1 MPAPDQSDLFAEE
14 TAASPVA
21 KSAHQPL
28 AARMRPRN
36 LREVVGQNQ
45 LLKPGSLLPRLV
57 EQNRFGSLIFYG
69 PPGSGKT
76 SIAEAIAHETKSRF
90 VRVNA
95 VMSNVAELREILA
108 AARRLPAAGTI
119 LFIDELHRFNK
130 SQQDLLLPDVE
141 EGTVR
146 LIGAT
151 THNPGFYVN
160 PPLLSRSHLFRLEPL
175 SPAAVAGVLRLA
187 LADRERGLGA
197 RGVTADDKILA
208 ALAVLCDGDL
218 RRALNA
224 LEVLVLGLPE
234 GAELTSGELE
244 IFARER
250 RIRYDADEDE
260 HYDTISAFIKSCRGC
275 DPDAAMYWLAKML
288 AGGEDPRFIARRLVI
303 LASEDVGLADPQALP
318 LTVAAHHACDF
329 IGLPEAELTLAH
341 ATLYIA
347 TAPKSNSATL
357 ALAEAHR
364 VLKEMPVQT
373 IPSALRSK
381 SGQANK
387 RIGQGKGYQYSHDF
401 PENISGQ
408 DYLEKPLAIFTPKTA
423 GWEAKVAE
431 RLARWKELKAQVPGR
446 SDHGSYGITQIRND
460 NVQSLGGNPSRFL
473 SAALSMPR
481 KIRQLIADLEEARF
495 RAAPGGKGS
504 HRKFLHPRFA
514 GAVILSGKT
523 VDAAQHYQENQVRLA
538 IHEVSR

>member
-1 MPAPDQSDLFAEE
+1 MPAPDQTDFFAE
-14 TAASPVA
+14 APPSPVA

-28 AARMRPRN
+28 AARMRPRQ
-36 LREVVGQNQ
+36 LSEVVGQDQ
-45 LLKPGSLLPRLV
+45 LFQTGSLLPRLV
-57 EQNRFGSLIFYG
+57 AQNRFGSLIFYG

-187 LADRERGLGA
+187 LTDRERGLGA
-197 RGVTADDKILA
+197 RGVTTDDKILA

-234 GAELTSGELE
+234 RAELTSGELE

-260 HYDTISAFIKSCRGC
+260 HYDTISAFIKSCRGS

-364 VLKEMPVQT
+364 VLKELPVQT

-381 SGQANK
+381 SGLANK
-387 RIGQGKGYQYSHDF
+387 RIGQGKGYEYSHDY

-408 DYLEKPLAIFTPKTA
+408 NYLEKPLAIYTPKTA

-431 RLARWKELKAQVPGR
+431 RLARWKELKAQ
-446 SDHGSYGITQIRND
+446 IR
-460 NVQSLGGNPSRFL
+460 PPK
-473 SAALSMPR
+473 A
-481 KIRQLIADLEEARF
+481 
-495 RAAPGGKGS
+495 
-504 HRKFLHPRFA
+504 
-514 GAVILSGKT
+514 
-523 VDAAQHYQENQVRLA
+523 
-538 IHEVSR
+538 

>member
-1 MPAPDQSDLFAEE
+1 MSAPDQSDLFGD
-14 TAASPVA
+14 AAPSPVA

-28 AARMRPRN
+28 AARMRPRQ
-36 LREVVGQNQ
+36 LSEVVGQDQ

-57 EQNRFGSLIFYG
+57 TQNRFGSLIFYG
-69 PPGSGKT
+69 PPGCGKT

-187 LADRERGLGA
+187 LTDCERGLGT
-197 RGVTADDKILA
+197 RGIMTDDKILA
-208 ALAVLCDGDL
+208 DLAVLCDGDL

-234 GAELTSGELE
+234 QAELTSGELE

-260 HYDTISAFIKSCRGC
+260 HYDTISAFIKSCRGS

-357 ALAEAHR
+357 ALGEAHR
-364 VLKEMPVQT
+364 VLKESPVQT
-373 IPSALRSK
+373 IPAILRSK

-387 RIGQGKGYQYSHDF
+387 RIGQGQGYGYSHDF

-408 DYLEKPLAIFTPKTA
+408 DHLEKPLTIYTPKTA
-423 GWEAKVAE
+423 GWEAKVAD
-431 RLARWKELKAQVPGR
+431 RLARWKELKAQLK
-446 SDHGSYGITQIRND
+446 SKLT
-460 NVQSLGGNPSRFL
+460 
-473 SAALSMPR
+473 
-481 KIRQLIADLEEARF
+481 
-495 RAAPGGKGS
+495 
-504 HRKFLHPRFA
+504 
-514 GAVILSGKT
+514 
-523 VDAAQHYQENQVRLA
+523 
-538 IHEVSR
+538 

>member
-1 MPAPDQSDLFAEE
+1 
-14 TAASPVA
+14 
-21 KSAHQPL
+21 
-28 AARMRPRN
+28 MRPRR
-36 LREVVGQNQ
+36 LDEVVGQVHI
-45 LLKPGSLLPRLV
+45 LKPGSLLPRLIASN
-57 EQNRFGSLIFYG
+57 QFGSLLFYG

-76 SIAEAIAHETKSRF
+76 SLAEVIARETRSRF

-108 AARRLPAAGTI
+108 LARRQPEAATI

-175 SPAAVAGVLRLA
+175 STAEVAGVLRRA
-187 LADRERGLGA
+187 LTDQERGLGA
-197 RGVTADDKILA
+197 RGHSADDRMLA
-208 ALAVLCDGDL
+208 SLAVLCDGDL

-224 LEVLVLGLPE
+224 LEVIALSLPE
-234 GAELTSGELE
+234 RAAITEKELE
-244 IFARER
+244 LFARER

-260 HYDTISAFIKSCRGC
+260 HYDTISAFIKSCRGG

-318 LTVAAHHACDF
+318 LAVAAHQACDF

-357 ALAEAHR
+357 ALGAARRVIAE
-364 VLKEMPVQT
+364 EPVQAV
-373 IPSALRSK
+373 PVPLRDKGGQASK
-381 SGQANK
+381 RVGHGQGYQYAHDYPEAISGQA
-387 RIGQGKGYQYSHDF
+387 
-401 PENISGQ
+401 
-408 DYLEKPLAIFTPKTA
+408 YLDKPLTLYTPKTVGVEA
-423 GWEAKVAE
+423 GIAA
-431 RLARWKELKAQVPGR
+431 RLARWGEL
-446 SDHGSYGITQIRND
+446 
-460 NVQSLGGNPSRFL
+460 
-473 SAALSMPR
+473 
-481 KIRQLIADLEEARF
+481 
-495 RAAPGGKGS
+495 RAKL
-504 HRKFLHPRFA
+504 RR
-514 GAVILSGKT
+514 
-523 VDAAQHYQENQVRLA
+523 
-538 IHEVSR
+538 

>member
-1 MPAPDQSDLFAEE
+1 MARSVDDSGSLFGEE
-14 TAASPVA
+14 ARPGP
-21 KSAHQPL
+21 SAHPASAGGLRWTTQPL
-28 AARMRPRN
+28 AARMRPQS
-36 LREVVGQNQ
+36 LDEFVGQEHILQ
-45 LLKPGSLLPRLV
+45 AGSLLPRLIAS
-57 EQNRFGSLIFYG
+57 NRFGSLLFYG
-69 PPGSGKT
+69 PPGCGKT
-76 SIAEAIAHETKSRF
+76 SLAEVIARETQSRF

-108 AARRLPAAGTI
+108 AARRRAEAATGATAPAATI

-130 SQQDLLLPDVE
+130 AQQDLLLPDVE

-175 SPAAVAGVLRLA
+175 AAGAVAGVLRRA
-187 LADRERGLGA
+187 LTDAVRGLGA
-197 RGVTADDKILA
+197 RGHTAADKVLA
-208 ALAVLCDGDL
+208 DLALLCDGDL

-224 LEVLVLGLPE
+224 LEVIAQSLPE
-234 GAELTSGELE
+234 RAAITEQELE

-260 HYDTISAFIKSCRGC
+260 HYDTISAFIKSCRGS

-347 TAPKSNSATL
+347 TAPKSNSATM
-357 ALAEAHR
+357 ALGEAHR
-364 VLKEMPVQT
+364 VLKETPVQAV
-373 IPSALRSK
+373 PRPLRDKGGAASK
-381 SGQANK
+381 QAGH
-387 RIGQGKGYQYSHDF
+387 GQGYLYSHEY

-408 DYLEKPLAIFTPKTA
+408 VYLEKPLTLYTPKSA
-423 GWEAKVAE
+423 GWEVKIAE
-431 RLARWKELKAQVPGR
+431 RLARWKELR
-446 SDHGSYGITQIRND
+446 TRI
-460 NVQSLGGNPSRFL
+460 
-473 SAALSMPR
+473 
-481 KIRQLIADLEEARF
+481 
-495 RAAPGGKGS
+495 RAAQ
-504 HRKFLHPRFA
+504 
-514 GAVILSGKT
+514 T
-523 VDAAQHYQENQVRLA
+523 
-538 IHEVSR
+538 

>member
-1 MPAPDQSDLFAEE
+1 MARDDDQGILFGEESPTEVASKPA
-14 TAASPVA
+14 A
-21 KSAHQPL
+21 KPLAHQPL
-28 AARMRPRN
+28 AARMRPRS
-36 LREVVGQNQ
+36 LAEITGQEHIIQ
-45 LLKPGSLLPRLV
+45 PGNLLPRLIAT
-57 EQNRFGSLIFYG
+57 NRFGSLLFYG
-69 PPGSGKT
+69 PPGCGKT
-76 SIAEAIAHETKSRF
+76 SLAEVIARETKSRF

-108 AARRLPAAGTI
+108 AARRRPEAATI

-141 EGTVR
+141 EGNVR

-175 SPAAVAGVLRLA
+175 STEAIAGVLRRA
-187 LADRERGLGA
+187 LDDRERGLGS
-197 RGVTADDKILA
+197 RGHTAGEKILSD
-208 ALAVLCDGDL
+208 LAVLCDGDL

-224 LEVLVLGLPE
+224 LEVIALSLPE
-234 GAELTSGELE
+234 QAAITEQELE

-260 HYDTISAFIKSCRGC
+260 HYDTISAFIKSCRGS

-329 IGLPEAELTLAH
+329 VGLPEAELTLAH

-357 ALAEAHR
+357 ALGEAHR
-364 VLKEMPVQT
+364 VLKEQPVQ
-373 IPSALRSK
+373 PVPVSLRDK
-381 SGQANK
+381 GGQASK
-387 RIGQGKGYQYSHDF
+387 RVGHGKGYQYSHDF
-401 PENISGQ
+401 PENVSGQ
-408 DYLEKPLAIFTPKTA
+408 RYLERPLTLYTPKTA
-423 GWEAKVAE
+423 GWEAKIAE
-431 RLARWKELKAQVPGR
+431 RLARWRGLRE
-446 SDHGSYGITQIRND
+446 
-460 NVQSLGGNPSRFL
+460 
-473 SAALSMPR
+473 
-481 KIRQLIADLEEARF
+481 QLAGD
-495 RAAPGGKGS
+495 GK
-504 HRKFLHPRFA
+504 
-514 GAVILSGKT
+514 
-523 VDAAQHYQENQVRLA
+523 
-538 IHEVSR
+538 

>member
-1 MPAPDQSDLFAEE
+1 MPVPDQSDLFGD
-14 TAASPVA
+14 AAPSPVA

-28 AARMRPRN
+28 AARMRPRQ
-36 LREVVGQNQ
+36 LSEVVGQDQ

-57 EQNRFGSLIFYG
+57 AQNRFGSLIFYG

-187 LADRERGLGA
+187 LTDRERGLGA
-197 RGVTADDKILA
+197 RAVTTDDKILA
-208 ALAVLCDGDL
+208 DLAVLCDGDL

-234 GAELTSGELE
+234 RAELTAGELE

-260 HYDTISAFIKSCRGC
+260 HYDTISAFIKSCRGS

-357 ALAEAHR
+357 ALGEAHR
-364 VLKEMPVQT
+364 LLKESPVQT
-373 IPSALRSK
+373 IPAILRSK
-381 SGQANK
+381 TGQANK
-387 RIGQGKGYQYSHDF
+387 RIGQGKGYAYSHDH

-408 DYLEKPLAIFTPKTA
+408 DYLEKSLAIYTPKTA

-431 RLARWKELKAQVPGR
+431 RLARWKELKAQLR
-446 SDHGSYGITQIRND
+446 SK
-460 NVQSLGGNPSRFL
+460 P
-473 SAALSMPR
+473 
-481 KIRQLIADLEEARF
+481 K
-495 RAAPGGKGS
+495 
-504 HRKFLHPRFA
+504 
-514 GAVILSGKT
+514 
-523 VDAAQHYQENQVRLA
+523 
-538 IHEVSR
+538 